1 MANEKVFQ
9 SRIQLKHDVEENW
22 SKATNFIPKIGEII
36 IYDIDENNLIARFK
50 IGDGITNINSLP
62 FVSHHEVIS
71 YLPQELTEEQQMQAR
86 ENLELYRKKKEPIL
100 ITQVGPDTPGHLWDI
115 TYNLSNET
123 GSNAY
128 TIEIWDANPE
138 QLREKFNFE
147 QQGRRYNSGSGGD
160 IQLYWYGNLN
170 LIIQNDTAAATLAN
184 KIGYTSEQQYTD
196 VLFVLYKYVDEDE
209 GIDRKWCLFIDS
221 SLTPLYW
228 IGFIVKIFSDKTQT
242 VYYPVPEEYI
252 PNTIARIS
260 DIPQNIVQ
268 YSEQTLSEEE
278 QMQARAN
285 LGLYHSKETL
295 LETGELAF
303 NENKIADICFGGIN
317 NTSYNGKY
325 CKLVLKKDNINIEC
339 YGTVEARIYSQAF
352 LLLVNCSFTGKY
364 NGQNF
369 TASYECVEGSGG
381 LTITEIYSSVES
393 SFVSSTWN
401 YELYSVEQNFIP
413 EKYIPDAIAR
423 VADVETSLATKL
435 TIPETASVGQ
445 LIKVSDVTV
454 SGKVIA
460 TEGQDVAYED
470 EALDLLYEMKVIE
483 PIAAEDGKILTLE
496 SGEILLL

>member
-22 SKATNFIPKIGEII
+22 SKATNFIPKVGEII
-36 IYDIDENNLIARFK
+36 IYDIDENNSIARFK
-50 IGDGITNINSLP
+50 IGDGTTNVNLLP

-71 YLPQELTEEQQMQAR
+71 YLPQELTEDQQMQAR
-86 ENLELYRKKKEPIL
+86 ANLGLYCTTEEPEAFLKMEDYAKETPYDITRYNVYIGPISDYNSTLEFNIEFSGFKKGEGDISENGIYHGTSVIEANNLDVDAWGNLSLLSNDSTISTELPDNLENTGGRFCFYKKSVIENGNWISTL
-100 ITQVGPDTPGHLWDI
+100 NIIADGYYVVAYMTVASTQNTMW
-115 TYNLSNET
+115 
-123 GSNAY
+123 
-128 TIEIWDANPE
+128 
-138 QLREKFNFE
+138 
-147 QQGRRYNSGSGGD
+147 
-160 IQLYWYGNLN
+160 
-170 LIIQNDTAAATLAN
+170 
-184 KIGYTSEQQYTD
+184 
-196 VLFVLYKYVDEDE
+196 
-209 GIDRKWCLFIDS
+209 
-221 SLTPLYW
+221 
-228 IGFIVKIFSDKTQT
+228 VKH
-242 VYYPVPEEYI
+242 PVPEEYI

-268 YSEQTLSEEE
+268 YTEQTLSEEE

-317 NTSYNGKY
+317 NTSCDGKY
-325 CKLVLKKDNINIEC
+325 CKLVLKKDNISIEC
-339 YGTVEARIYSQAF
+339 YGTVEARIFSQAF

-364 NGQNF
+364 DGQNF

-413 EKYIPDAIAR
+413 EEYIPESIAR

-445 LIKVSDVTV
+445 LIKVSVVDGT
-454 SGKVIA
+454 GKVIA

-470 EALDLLYEMKVIE
+470 EALDLLYEMKVID